1 MSCGELGGI
10 YLSNCPTEIKPSEI
24 RIKAKPAKP
33 IEGYWVLTRKKNG
46 RRRRRYR
53 YVVKIVR

>member
-1 MSCGELGGI
+1 MSCGELGDI

-33 IEGYWVLTRKKNG
+33 IEG
-46 RRRRRYR
+46 
-53 YVVKIVR
+53 